1 MKDFGLAFVLC
12 IVILLALDF
21 AWLSMTGNTLYR
33 PAMGSLMRAN
43 PNLVPAVAFYVLY
56 AFAMTY
62 LVLYPVLFGG
72 PDHYSLVDL
81 SIKAGLLG
89 LVAYGTYNLTSLSII
104 RDWPVTLSFIDMAWG
119 TVVSIITAN
128 ATALVLKALGQL
140 N

>member
-12 IVILLALDF
+12 VVILLALDF
-21 AWLSMTGNTLYR
+21 VWLSLTGNSFYR
-33 PAMGSLMRAN
+33 PAMGSLMRAS
-43 PNLVPAVAFYVLY
+43 PDLVPALIFYLLY

-72 PDHYSLVDL
+72 PDHYSLIDL

-104 RDWPVTLSFIDMAWG
+104 RDWPVTLSFIDMGWG
-119 TVVSIITAN
+119 VVVSVITAN
-128 ATALVLKALGQL
+128 ATAFVLKALGQL
-140 N
+140 